1 MNFGISPV
9 RRARRVHGMGN
20 RIGPFKELLE
30 KRPGKYRDFKHI
42 KSRKIN
48 TLRTHANASN
58 AYQIYNIYM
67 YLFSK
72 FRFILFTSF
81 VFARGRTNL
90 VPSVFAKDSFPS
102 QTFVLESA
110 TPCPA
115 EDDTNSSTRKSIC
128 WRSLPF
134 AWKLPAQPCVQGTTL
149 TTVSIRL
156 SFIKS

>member
-1 MNFGISPV
+1 
-9 RRARRVHGMGN
+9 MGKN
-20 RIGPFKELLE
+20 A
-30 KRPGKYRDFKHI
+30 
-42 KSRKIN
+42 IN
-48 TLRTHANASN
+48 TKVNINSKNTKITSDGVLIAQGTNDLPDST
-58 AYQIYNIYM
+58 NIYM

>member
-58 AYQIYNIYM
+58 AYQIYYIYLNIKYHHNM
-67 YLFSK
+67 
-72 FRFILFTSF
+72 IL
-81 VFARGRTNL
+81 
-90 VPSVFAKDSFPS
+90 
-102 QTFVLESA
+102 
-110 TPCPA
+110 
-115 EDDTNSSTRKSIC
+115 I
-128 WRSLPF
+128 
-134 AWKLPAQPCVQGTTL
+134 
-149 TTVSIRL
+149 
-156 SFIKS
+156 